1 MLRREHSSPW
11 DPARPRGFTLIELL
25 IVLVVSALL
34 IAGLSGVVGQALRAW
49 SVVDARVEL
58 TREGRFALDRIVAS
72 VNATT
77 RLLIPRPEDPT
88 TGYSESVRNVLAVA
102 LDPTLDRDG
111 DGFADA
117 DNDRDGVVDEDL
129 DDDNT
134 NDGRSGIFGIDDDN
148 DGWIDEH
155 NFRDDDED
163 GFQNEDGINGLDD
176 DGDGAV
182 DEDLDGDTNGDLA
195 PGVSGVD
202 DDGDGFTDEG
212 GYEDDDEDG
221 STNEDWLDPV
231 VYFLNGT
238 TLMER
243 IPNLDPVNGTDF
255 SEFVLA
261 ENVSRFQV
269 ERIPPAPNDRAV
281 LLSVTLELSGP
292 EGEVVALSSKV
303 RVGGGLGLETT
314 TPPLPP
320 PLPPPPPPL

>member
-1 MLRREHSSPW
+1 MLKREQTSLCG
-11 DPARPRGFTLIELL
+11 PARPTGFTLIE
-25 IVLVVSALL
+25 VLVVLLVSGLL

-58 TREGRFALDRIVAS
+58 TREGRFALGRIVAA

-77 RLLIPRPEDPT
+77 KLILPRPEDPV
-88 TGYSESVRNVLAVA
+88 TGYSESVRDVLAVA

-148 DGWIDEH
+148 DGLIDEH

-163 GFQNEDGINGLDD
+163 GLNNEDRANGLDD

-182 DEDLDGDTNGDLA
+182 DEDLDGDTNGDLD

-212 GYEDDDEDG
+212 GFEDDDEDG

-238 TLMER
+238 ALIER
-243 IPNLDPVNGTDF
+243 IPNLDPVDGTDF
-255 SEFVLA
+255 RESVLA

-269 ERIPPAPNDRAV
+269 ERIAPAPNDRA
-281 LLSVTLELSGP
+281 LILMVTRELSGS
-292 EGEVVALSSKV
+292 EGEVVSLSSRI
-303 RVGGGLGLETT
+303 RVGGGLGIETG
-314 TPPLPP
+314 TPPPPPP
-320 PLPPPPPPL
+320 PLPPPPPE

>member
-1 MLRREHSSPW
+1 MLRREDPSPW
-11 DPARPRGFTLIELL
+11 EPARPRGFTLIELL
-25 IVLVVSALL
+25 VVLVVSALL
-34 IAGLSGVVGQALRAW
+34 IAGMSGVVGQALRVW
-49 SVVDARVEL
+49 SVVDGRVDL
-58 TREGRFALDRIVAS
+58 TREGRFALDRIVSA

-77 RLLIPRPEDPT
+77 NLLIPRPEDPA
-88 TGYSESVRNVLAVA
+88 TGYSESVREVLAVT

-117 DNDRDGVVDEDL
+117 DNDRDGSVDEDL

-148 DGWIDEH
+148 DGLIDEH
-155 NFRDDDED
+155 SFRDDDED
-163 GFQNEDGINGLDD
+163 GFQNEDRANGLDD

-182 DEDLDGDTNGDLA
+182 DEDLDGDMNGDLD

-212 GYEDDDEDG
+212 SYEDDDEDG

-243 IPNLDPVNGTDF
+243 IPNLDPVDGTDF
-255 SEFVLA
+255 SESVLA
-261 ENVSRFQV
+261 ENVSRFRV
-269 ERIPPAPNDRAV
+269 ERIPPTPNDRAL

-292 EGEVVALSSKV
+292 EGQVVSFSSMV
-303 RVGGGLGLETT
+303 RVGGGLGIETGT
-314 TPPLPP
+314 PP
-320 PLPPPPPPL
+320 PLPPPPPPPPPE